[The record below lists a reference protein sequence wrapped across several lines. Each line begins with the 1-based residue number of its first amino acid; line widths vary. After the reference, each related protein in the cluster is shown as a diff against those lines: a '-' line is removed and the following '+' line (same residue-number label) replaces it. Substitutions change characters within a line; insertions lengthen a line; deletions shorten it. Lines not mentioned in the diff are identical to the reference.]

1 MASRG
6 VQRTQAE
13 KQALKQHTKK
23 VERQRPKAEG
33 RRRDFPNEIEFNNA
47 ATSGHAEDPIP
58 TRPNSRS
65 ALADRRRAAEKSI
78 GAMALSK
85 KLEPDLKVAG
95 IRDKQD
101 QLSARMDGSKTSR
114 GARRLDDALDR
125 GSARVPDAPSE
136 RRRAKSNAE
145 IAEGVTTTARR
156 SPAPRSA
163 RAEGSASVEPRAA
176 KRTGGERQRVPA
188 PGTAVSVPKG
198 ELIPGRSK
206 LTDRNE
212 YVTSSAGGR
221 KPPKRPAR
229 AGKATGASRAKGAD
243 AGLES

>member
-78 GAMALSK
+78 GAMSLSK
-85 KLEPDLKVAG
+85 KLEPDLKVAAYPRQAG
-95 IRDKQD
+95 STLRPHGWEQD
-101 QLSARMDGSKTSR
+101 
-114 GARRLDDALDR
+114 
-125 GSARVPDAPSE
+125 
-136 RRRAKSNAE
+136 
-145 IAEGVTTTARR
+145 
-156 SPAPRSA
+156 
-163 RAEGSASVEPRAA
+163 EPR
-176 KRTGGERQRVPA
+176 RETPR
-188 PGTAVSVPKG
+188 
-198 ELIPGRSK
+198 
-206 LTDRNE
+206 
-212 YVTSSAGGR
+212 
-221 KPPKRPAR
+221 
-229 AGKATGASRAKGAD
+229 
-243 AGLES
+243 

>member
-23 VERQRPKAEG
+23 IERQRPKAEG

-78 GAMALSK
+78 GAMSLSK

-125 GSARVPDAPSE
+125 ARRACRTPPPSGVAPNRTPRSRKASPRRLAAA
-136 RRRAKSNAE
+136 RRRAPR
-145 IAEGVTTTARR
+145 GRR
-156 SPAPRSA
+156 AAPPSS
-163 RAEGSASVEPRAA
+163 RAYRASASPPSPLPRLQN
-176 KRTGGERQRVPA
+176 KHH
-188 PGTAVSVPKG
+188 K
-198 ELIPGRSK
+198 
-206 LTDRNE
+206 
-212 YVTSSAGGR
+212 SA
-221 KPPKRPAR
+221 
-229 AGKATGASRAKGAD
+229 
-243 AGLES
+243 